1 MTNEIEMLLLF
12 LRMNFSEY
20 HIHGWK
26 LKFTG
31 CHHSTYM
38 KIAFGVFFLLDFPTG
53 FRDTDIWSHI
63 LKLLW
68 NSRSSPNPFEAGA
81 S

>member
-1 MTNEIEMLLLF
+1 MTNEIEMLLSF

-38 KIAFGVFFLLDFPTG
+38 KIAFSVFLLGFSTR

-63 LKLLW
+63 VKLLC
-68 NSRSSPNPFEAGA
+68 NSHSSPNPFEAGA